1 MQLWI
6 PFLRSII
13 RFSSMEH
20 NINPFYTPG
29 LILYP
34 LNNCVNVSWK
44 SYILSQDRNP
54 FHATDLFLYPLKTLG
69 NLWFLGGIERD
80 QWHEMG

>member
-1 MQLWI
+1 
-6 PFLRSII
+6 
-13 RFSSMEH
+13 MEH

-54 FHATDLFLYPLKTLG
+54 FHATDLFLYHLKTLE
-69 NLWFLGGIERD
+69 NL
-80 QWHEMG
+80 